1 MALDDFVHRNNNW
14 RGRGRGGFRGRGRGR
29 GRSANYQDGGGGQRQ
44 GQQVAGRGGG
54 ARPKG
59 SAFSR
64 IGPKIGDSND
74 LNGISTSD
82 LRDKIATKV
91 KANVIDLRE
100 KLAPKPPP
108 PQPPRTK
115 SYPKMS
121 LSTARPS
128 RSNRIPSHYAPT
140 RLQISHS
147 QAAQGQPPLTPPP
160 HPRSAARSPPQQF
173 RLPSEAEAKK
183 ITVTVPGLTKTTSEV
198 RRTSCSIALP
208 HMMISGPY
216 SHLVYEYIACDIN
229 TTWHGRPMPSHVLV
243 QVRKRRYSV
252 GLFTSNVFVSTWCE

>member
-1 MALDDFVHRNNNW
+1 M
-14 RGRGRGGFRGRGRGR
+14 
-29 GRSANYQDGGGGQRQ
+29 
-44 GQQVAGRGGG
+44 AGRGGG

-59 SAFSR
+59 SAFS
-64 IGPKIGDSND
+64 PKIGDSND

-82 LRDKIATKV
+82 LRDKIAR
-91 KANVIDLRE
+91 L
-100 KLAPKPPP
+100 KLTLLTFVRNWHPNLHHHNHPGLNLTHVS
-108 PQPPRTK
+108 R
-115 SYPKMS
+115 KMS

-216 SHLVYEYIACDIN
+216 SH
-229 TTWHGRPMPSHVLV
+229 HVLTNTLLV
-243 QVRKRRYSV
+243 NKPTEYLRFLLYKDMACGLLCQVVCSCTCV
-252 GLFTSNVFVSTWCE
+252 DT